1 MKKHIVFISII
12 VLVIIASI
20 VYFIYDYIK
29 SKNSITNLPYKNQ
42 PIEYTEIPIIFNSLK
57 EYSSSFLPALEIEY
71 RFLLNSKIDKDRA
84 FTLKNI
90 EDTYVSYRN
99 AVLQFSRRQNKLSD
113 EMIRYLLNPEVEENR
128 EYFALSENILNA
140 VNIQKLTVNRDLIEN
155 EEKELLESSRLEPLV
170 LIDRPNIPNAF
181 NASQLQ
187 AIEYAI
193 THPLT
198 LIQGPPG
205 TGKTKTS
212 VEIIRRIY
220 NMEPEQ
226 INDKI
231 LLCASS
237 NNAVNQLVMKCNDL
251 GIPVL
256 RIFSKSAKV
265 PESVLANS
273 LDYLVEQYS
282 ATLRDKTLY
291 NFIQYKKKQLEKK
304 KLQLEKKDIEKD
316 NYVKMPED
324 FYILNNLAEKRIVNS
339 YKIIATTC
347 TKSTHSSLENITFNT
362 ILIDE
367 CAQMIEPEAI
377 IPINKGS
384 SNLRLILV
392 GDQQQLE
399 PTIKSPTAIKLSLNC
414 SLFERLVLA
423 IEKITNEGRIPSI
436 EKQFLN
442 EQYRMHPDIAAFSSL
457 EFYTPPGLTNGP
469 NTLWLPPNMFAF
481 WNANTFNKPILFWD
495 NPTYESGNKIDG
507 YFNSD
512 EVQKVDILVKIL
524 LENNVDRKD
533 IGIITPYKRQIQELN
548 AVMNDGVEEEN
559 KIEINTVDSYQGR
572 EKEYIIFST
581 VRSNN
586 GIVEESED
594 GKENNPMG
602 FVKDPK
608 RLNVAI
614 TRAKYGMF
622 IVGNSEFLARHDEV
636 WNNLVTFYRNNRCLR
651 RYIQ

>member
-1 MKKHIVFISII
+1 MKNHHLFISLLIVSILVFI
-12 VLVIIASI
+12 
-20 VYFIYDYIK
+20 IYLYYTYNKNKIK
-29 SKNSITNLPYKNQ
+29 SNTDDDSINKPLVFNQ
-42 PIEYTEIPIIFNSLK
+42 IPVVFTSLK

-71 RFLLNSKIDKDRA
+71 RYELN
-84 FTLKNI
+84 TKNDMKNT
-90 EDTYVSYRN
+90 ENTYNSYRN
-99 AVLQFSRRQNKLSD
+99 AIIKFSTRQNKLSNK
-113 EMIRYLLNPEVEENR
+113 MIKYLLNPIKEENK
-128 EYFALSENILNA
+128 EYFALSQDILDA
-140 VNIQKLTVNRDLIEN
+140 MNIQKSKVKPELLKN
-155 EEKELLESSRLEPLV
+155 EQKELLKSTKLQPLIS
-170 LIDRPNIPNAF
+170 LDRPNIPNIL
-181 NASQLQ
+181 NISQLQ

-212 VEIIRRIY
+212 IEIIRRLY
-220 NMEPEQ
+220 NENKD

-237 NNAVNQLVMKCNDL
+237 NNAVNQLVIKCNEL

-256 RIFSKSAKV
+256 RIFSKSTEI
-265 PESVLANS
+265 PEGLIGNS
-273 LDYLVEQYS
+273 LDYMVEQYS
-282 ATLRDKTLY
+282 NGLKDKTLY
-291 NFIQYKKKQLEKK
+291 NYIQYKKTELQNKNLE
-304 KLQLEKKDIEKD
+304 QNDSEKD
-316 NYVKMPED
+316 NYVQMPED
-324 FYILNNLAEKRIVNS
+324 FYILNNEVEKIILNN

-347 TKSTHSSLENITFNT
+347 TKSDYYSLENITFNT

-399 PTIKSPTAIKLSLNC
+399 PSIKSLLAKSLSLNI

-423 IEKITNEGRIPSI
+423 IEQIQNEGNISAI

-442 EQYRMHPDIAAFSSL
+442 IQYRMHPKIAEFSSIQ
-457 EFYTPPGLTNGP
+457 FYTPPGLLNGE
-469 NTLWLPPNMFAF
+469 NTLWMPPNMFAF
-481 WNANTFNKPILFWD
+481 WNANTFNNPILFWD
-495 NPTYESGNKIDG
+495 NTSFESGNQKDG
-507 YFNSD
+507 YYNED
-512 EVQKVDILVKIL
+512 EVQKVNILVRIL
-524 LENNVDRKD
+524 LDNNIEPKD
-533 IGIITPYKRQIQELN
+533 IGIITPYNRQIQELN
-548 AVMNDGVEEEN
+548 KVINNSVTESN

-572 EKEYIIFST
+572 EKNYIIFST

-586 GIVEESED
+586 GLVD
-594 GKENNPMG
+594 GKEVENPMG

-622 IVGNSEFLARHDEV
+622 IVGNANFLAKYDEV
-636 WNNLVTFYRNNRCLR
+636 WKSLIKFYSNNKCLR

>member
-1 MKKHIVFISII
+1 MKNHHLFILLLILFVIGSII
-12 VLVIIASI
+12 YL
-20 VYFIYDYIK
+20 YYDYNKNK
-29 SKNSITNLPYKNQ
+29 SKSTINTDSSSKPLVYN
-42 PIEYTEIPIIFNSLK
+42 EIPVVFSNLK

-71 RFLLNSKIDKDRA
+71 RYILNTKTDKDIY
-84 FTLKNI
+84 TYIKNT
-90 EDTYVSYRN
+90 EDTYNSYRN
-99 AVLQFSRRQNKLSD
+99 AILKFSNRQNELSD
-113 EMIRYLLNPEVEENR
+113 EMLNKLLNPIQTQNL
-128 EYFALSENILNA
+128 EYFALSPNILNE
-140 VNIQKLTVNRDLIEN
+140 VNIQKLKVNPDLLED
-155 EEKELLESSRLEPLV
+155 EEKELLDSAALQPLI
-170 LIDRPNIPNAF
+170 LLNRPNIPNAF
-181 NASQLQ
+181 NASQIQ
-187 AIEYAI
+187 AIQYAI
-193 THPLT
+193 DNSLT

-212 VEIIRRIY
+212 IEIIRRLY
-220 NMEPEQ
+220 NEDK
-226 INDKI
+226 NDKI

-237 NNAVNQLVMKCNDL
+237 NNAVNQLVMKCNQL

-256 RIFSKSAKV
+256 RIFSKSAKI
-265 PESVLANS
+265 PEKEEDLIRNS

-282 ATLRDKTLY
+282 NTLRDKTLY
-291 NFIQYKKKQLEKK
+291 NYIQYKKNELKKK
-304 KLQLEKKDIEKD
+304 KLIQRSSEKD
-316 NYVKMPED
+316 NYVQMPED
-324 FYILNNLAEKRIVNS
+324 FYILNTEAEKEVVKN

-347 TKSTHSSLENITFNT
+347 TKSDHYALENITFNT

-384 SNLRLILV
+384 SKLKLILV

-399 PTIKSPTAIKLSLNC
+399 PTIKSPLAKSLSLNC
-414 SLFERLVLA
+414 SLFERLILA
-423 IEKITNEGRIPSI
+423 IEKIQNEGKIPSI

-442 EQYRMHPDIAAFSSL
+442 EQYRMHPDIAEFSSL
-457 EFYTPPGLTNGP
+457 QFYTPPGLANGP

-495 NPTYESGNKIDG
+495 STSYESGNQKDG
-507 YFNSD
+507 YYNID
-512 EVQKVDILVKIL
+512 EVQKVNILVKIL
-524 LENNVDRKD
+524 LENNIQSKD
-533 IGIITPYKRQIQELN
+533 IGIITPYKKQIEELN
-548 AVMNDGVEEEN
+548 KVINDGVIEEN

-572 EKEYIIFST
+572 EKEYILFST

-586 GIVEESED
+586 GNIE
-594 GKENNPMG
+594 GKEDNPMG

-622 IVGNSEFLARHDEV
+622 IVGNAEFLAKYDEV
-636 WNNLVTFYRNNRCLR
+636 WNGLVTFYKNNRCLR

>member
-1 MKKHIVFISII
+1 MKDHHLFILLLILFVIVSII
-12 VLVIIASI
+12 YL
-20 VYFIYDYIK
+20 YYDYNKNK
-29 SKNSITNLPYKNQ
+29 SKSTINTDSSFKPLVYN
-42 PIEYTEIPIIFNSLK
+42 EIPVMFTNLK
-57 EYSSSFLPALEIEY
+57 EYSSSFLPALEVEY
-71 RFLLNSKIDKDRA
+71 RYILNTKTDKD
-84 FTLKNI
+84 TYMYIKNT
-90 EDTYVSYRN
+90 EDTYNSYRN
-99 AVLQFSRRQNKLSD
+99 AILKFSNRQNELSN
-113 EMIRYLLNPEVEENR
+113 EIIKYLLNPVQQENI
-128 EYFALSENILNA
+128 EYFALSPDILNA
-140 VNIQKLTVNRDLIEN
+140 VNIQRLKVNPDLLEN
-155 EEKELLESSRLEPLV
+155 EEKELVESARLPPLAR
-170 LIDRPNIPNAF
+170 LNRPNIPNTF

-193 THPLT
+193 NQPLT

-212 VEIIRRIY
+212 IEIIRRL
-220 NMEPEQ
+220 NNED

-237 NNAVNQLVMKCNDL
+237 NNAVNQLVMKCNQL

-256 RIFSKSAKV
+256 RIFSKSAIV
-265 PESVLANS
+265 PEDLIRNS

-282 ATLRDKTLY
+282 NTLTDKTLY
-291 NFIQYKKKQLEKK
+291 NYIQYKKKELEKK
-304 KLQLEKKDIEKD
+304 KLQQKDLDLEKD
-316 NYVKMPED
+316 NYVQMPGD
-324 FYILNNLAEKRIVNS
+324 FYVLNTEAEKLIVNQF
-339 YKIIATTC
+339 KIIATTC
-347 TKSTHSSLENITFNT
+347 TKSDHYALENITFNT

-399 PTIKSPTAIKLSLNC
+399 PTIKSPLAKSLSLNC
-414 SLFERLVLA
+414 SLFERLILA
-423 IEKITNEGRIPSI
+423 IEQIQNEGNIPLI

-442 EQYRMHPDIAAFSSL
+442 EQYRMHPDIAEFSSL
-457 EFYTPPGLTNGP
+457 QFYTPPGLANGP
-469 NTLWLPPNMFAF
+469 NTLWLPPNMFTF

-495 NPTYESGNKIDG
+495 NSTYESGNQKDG
-507 YFNSD
+507 YYNVD

-533 IGIITPYKRQIQELN
+533 IGIITPYKRQIEELN
-548 AVMNDGVEEEN
+548 KVINDGVMEEN

-586 GIVEESED
+586 GNIE
-594 GKENNPMG
+594 GKEDNPMG

-622 IVGNSEFLARHDEV
+622 IVGNAEFLAKYDEV
-636 WNNLVTFYRNNRCLR
+636 WNALVTFYRNNRCLR
-651 RYIQ
+651 RYIN

>member
-1 MKKHIVFISII
+1 MLKNHRFFIILLI
-12 VLVIIASI
+12 LFVIGSVI
-20 VYFIYDYIK
+20 YLYYDYKKNKTIEI
-29 SKNSITNLPYKNQ
+29 SDIEIKNSPLVYN
-42 PIEYTEIPIIFNSLK
+42 EIPVVFSNLK
-57 EYSSSFLPALEIEY
+57 EYSSSFLPALEVEY
-71 RFLLNSKIDKDRA
+71 RYILNTRSV
-84 FTLKNI
+84 KNTDI
-90 EDTYVSYRN
+90 HLYIKNTEDTYNSYRN
-99 AVLQFSRRQNKLSD
+99 AILKFSNRQNKLSN
-113 EMIRYLLNPEVEENR
+113 EMLNKLLNPEQPQNL
-128 EYFALSENILNA
+128 EYFALSPNILNA
-140 VNIQKLTVNRDLIEN
+140 VNIQKLKVQPDLLEM
-155 EEKELLESSRLEPLV
+155 EEKELLESTQLPPLV
-170 LIDRPNIPNAF
+170 PINRPNIPNIF

-187 AIEYAI
+187 AIEYAV
-193 THPLT
+193 TNSLT

-212 VEIIRRIY
+212 IEIIRRIY
-220 NMEPEQ
+220 NENED

-237 NNAVNQLVMKCNDL
+237 NNAVNQLVMKCNQLD
-251 GIPVL
+251 IPVL
-256 RIFSKSAKV
+256 RIFSKSAII
-265 PESVLANS
+265 PEVLLNNS
-273 LDYLVEQYS
+273 LDYLVEEYS

-291 NFIQYKKKQLEKK
+291 NYIQYKKKELEKK
-304 KLQLEKKDIEKD
+304 KLQQKDLDIEKD
-316 NYVKMPED
+316 NYVQMPAD
-324 FYILNNLAEKRIVNS
+324 FYILNNEAEKEIVKK

-347 TKSTHSSLENITFNT
+347 TKSDHFALENITFNT

-384 SNLRLILV
+384 SELRLILV

-399 PTIKSPTAIKLSLNC
+399 PTIKSPLAKSLSLNC
-414 SLFERLVLA
+414 SLFERLILA
-423 IEKITNEGRIPSI
+423 IEQIQNEGKLPSI

-457 EFYTPPGLTNGP
+457 QFYTPPGLANGP
-469 NTLWLPPNMFAF
+469 NTLWLPPNMFTF

-495 NPTYESGNKIDG
+495 NTSYESGNQKDG
-507 YFNSD
+507 YYNID

-524 LENNVDRKD
+524 LENNVNSKD
-533 IGIITPYKRQIQELN
+533 IGIITPYKRQIDELN
-548 AVMNDGVEEEN
+548 AVINNDIEEEN

-572 EKEYIIFST
+572 EKDYILFST
-581 VRSNN
+581 VRSNS
-586 GIVEESED
+586 GIIE
-594 GKENNPMG
+594 GKEDNPMG

-622 IVGNSEFLARHDEV
+622 IVGNAEFLAKYDEV
-636 WNNLVTFYRNNRCLR
+636 WNALVTFYKNNRCLR